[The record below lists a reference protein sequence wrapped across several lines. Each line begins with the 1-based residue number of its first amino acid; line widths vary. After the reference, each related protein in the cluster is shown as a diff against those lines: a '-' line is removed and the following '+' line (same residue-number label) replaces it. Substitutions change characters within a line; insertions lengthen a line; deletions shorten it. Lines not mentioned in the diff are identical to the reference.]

1 MSYFLLHK
9 WAPRP
14 LRLWIWVLII
24 CFIAGGPVGLI
35 PGLILGIFAVPMNL
49 FWMMIDHLYE
59 WSADEGTYLGA
70 RPSDK
75 LKMSEKF
82 RT

>member
-1 MSYFLLHK
+1 MKYFMLHQ

-24 CFIAGGPVGLI
+24 SLLSGGPVGLI
-35 PGLILGIFAVPMNL
+35 AGVIMGIFAVPLNCAWIL
-49 FWMMIDHLYE
+49 IDELYE

-75 LKMSEKF
+75 LRMSEKF
-82 RT
+82 RS